1 MNKNFVLDCSATMS
15 LFLPDEELNHIS
27 SKVAELLKSSIC
39 YAPSIWPYEV
49 YNVILTC
56 INRQRLNGE
65 QASSITRLVKKLP
78 IKIDNS
84 FTLTA
89 NNILNI
95 AKTNNLSIYDSAY
108 IELALRIKCPIA
120 TLDKKVIQVAKNVGI
135 ELI

>member
-15 LFLPDEELNHIS
+15 LFLPDEEMNDIS
-27 SKVAELLKSSIC
+27 NKVTELLKTNTC
-39 YAPSIWPYEV
+39 YAPSIWYYEI

-56 INRQRLNGE
+56 IKRKRLHEE
-65 QASSITRLVKKLP
+65 QASSITKLVKKLP

-84 FTLTA
+84 FNLTA
-89 NNILNI
+89 NNVLKI
-95 AKTNNLSIYDSAY
+95 AKTNNLSIYDAAY

-120 TLDKKVIQVAKNVGI
+120 TLDKKVIQVAKSVGI